1 MKKFFITLAILLV
14 VLAGVGIVTCPD
26 KQAHKDAI
34 MSVINEKINES
45 VSKDSSE
52 GDEGIALF
60 ASSLGSGIVGYV
72 LDNRLTVKN
81 HFVFSTGELNKLD
94 GTSERLSVGVFGHV
108 FTFSKE
114 DLDKAMDGLL

>member
-1 MKKFFITLAILLV
+1 MKKFFITIAILLV
-14 VLAGVGIVTCPD
+14 VLAGVGVVTCPN

-81 HFVFSTGELNKLD
+81 YFVFSTGELNKLD

-114 DLDKAMDGLL
+114 DLDKALDGII

>member
-14 VLAGVGIVTCPD
+14 VLAGVGVVTCPD

-60 ASSLGSGIVGYV
+60 ASSLGSGIAGYV

-94 GTSERLSVGVFGHV
+94 GSSERLSVGVFGHV

-114 DLDKAMDGLL
+114 DLDKALDGII

>member
-1 MKKFFITLAILLV
+1 MKKFFITLAVLLV
-14 VLAGVGIVTCPD
+14 VLAGVGVMTCPD

-45 VSKDSSE
+45 VSKDSTE

-94 GTSERLSVGVFGHV
+94 GSSERLSVGVFGHV

-114 DLDKAMDGLL
+114 DLDKALDGIL

>member
-1 MKKFFITLAILLV
+1 MKKFFITLAVLLV
-14 VLAGVGIVTCPD
+14 VLAGVGVMTCPD

-45 VSKDSSE
+45 VSKDSTE

-94 GTSERLSVGVFGHV
+94 GTRERLSVGVFGHV
-108 FTFSKE
+108 VTFSKD
-114 DLDKAMDGLL
+114 DLDKALDGIL